1 MAAQKQQ
8 QVAAVT
14 QPPRRGPKRA
24 CIYIAGARPK
34 FGFPIMWPRSSC
46 MQDGIEG
53 KRNEGACGCVGV
65 AGPEWAGTKK

>member
-1 MAAQKQQ
+1 MAVQKQQQ

-14 QPPRRGPKRA
+14 QTTHPGAAPRERA
-24 CIYIAGARPK
+24 YTSQDARPK

-53 KRNEGACGCVGV
+53 KRKEGA
-65 AGPEWAGTKK
+65 